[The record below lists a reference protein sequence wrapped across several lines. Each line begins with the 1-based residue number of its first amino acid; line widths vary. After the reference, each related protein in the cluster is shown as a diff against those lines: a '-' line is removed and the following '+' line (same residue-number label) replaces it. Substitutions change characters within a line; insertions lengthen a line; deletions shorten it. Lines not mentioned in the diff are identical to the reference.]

1 MKDKNIHLAASINC
15 TACAACVSACPKQCI
30 TMQEDKEGFLQ
41 PKIDDKQCISCHK
54 CEKVCPI
61 LNTPVI
67 SNDFETKAF
76 AVINRDDEVR
86 AHSSSGGV
94 FFPLAT
100 WVIDQ
105 GGVVFGARW
114 NDKWEVEH
122 AYAEDIEGVKSF
134 MRSKYVQS
142 TIGDTLRQAKA
153 FLDEGRWVLY
163 SGTPCQIGGL
173 KTYLGKEYDKL
184 VTVDLICHGVPS
196 PGVWRSYLKDYV
208 GNDKILDINF
218 RDKSKGWLGFQFFTT
233 TTTTTTTTRRD
244 NQTANPYFRGFLY
257 NVYLRNSCYDCR
269 FRHYHRNTDFTLA
282 DYWGVDEVCPEMHD
296 NKGTSIVFVHS
307 QKGMTMLNQ
316 LSSNLKIL
324 EQTKS
329 KAILQNQGIEK
340 NEQRPPTRDTY
351 FKFFRLFGFKKSE
364 FAISTTPFLKRI
376 VRKTKRTI
384 SKIFQV

>member
-1 MKDKNIHLAASINC
+1 MH
-15 TACAACVSACPKQCI
+15 
-30 TMQEDKEGFLQ
+30 EDKEGFLQ
-41 PKIDDKQCISCHK
+41 PRIDASFCIECHK
-54 CEKVCPI
+54 CEKVCPV
-61 LNTPVI
+61 LNQEITKD
-67 SNDFETKAF
+67 DFETKAY
-76 AVINRDDEVR
+76 AVINKDDEVR

-94 FFPLAT
+94 FYPLAK
-100 WVIDQ
+100 WVINQ

-142 TIGDTLRQAKA
+142 TIGDTLRQAKT

-163 SGTPCQIGGL
+163 SGTPCQIAGL
-173 KTYLGKEYDKL
+173 RTYLGKEYNKL

-196 PGVWRSYLKDYV
+196 PGVWRAYLKDYV
-208 GNDKILDINF
+208 GKDKILNINF
-218 RDKSKGWLGFQFFTT
+218 RDKQVGWLGFQFF
-233 TTTTTTTTRRD
+233 TTTTTTRRD

-257 NVYLRNSCYDCR
+257 NVYLRNSCYDCK
-269 FRHYHRNTDFTLA
+269 FRQYHRNTDFTLA

-296 NKGTSIVFVHS
+296 NRGTSIVFVHS

-329 KAILQNQGIEK
+329 NAILRNQGMEK
-340 NEQRPPTRDTY
+340 NEEKPQTRNTY
-351 FKFFRLFGFKKSE
+351 FMLFRLFGFKNSE
-364 FAISTTPFLKRI
+364 FAISKFPIHMRVI
-376 VRKTKRTI
+376 RKIKKLI
-384 SKIFQV
+384 AKV